1 MADAGITRASGQL
14 DEAVVNQFRSLIT
27 STNIRTLRELLTI
40 TSNALNSPL
49 NPRTA
54 TPNPDSEEF
63 NKLFTYVT
71 PASFLNSGLTDTNM
85 TLRSSSS

>member
-1 MADAGITRASGQL
+1 MADAGIRRASGQL

-40 TSNALNSPL
+40 TSNALNNQL

-63 NKLFTYVT
+63 NNL
-71 PASFLNSGLTDTNM
+71 
-85 TLRSSSS
+85 LRMSHLLHF